1 MEIGKPRIPQT
12 PRSKSTLDQ
21 RMRETNPDRT
31 MKAKEDKRSRD
42 LRTKEDHEEQA
53 SKYATVEIEDKEGSI
68 RNIMWVCSF
77 ATNQDFFDDVT
88 GKKLDKELVLQA
100 RAEQIGEVKKF
111 QVYLKV
117 PIQNCWNDTGTDPVG
132 VRWLNV
138 NKGDTQPA
146 STPFSRN

>member
-1 MEIGKPRIPQT
+1 
-12 PRSKSTLDQ
+12 
-21 RMRETNPDRT
+21 
-31 MKAKEDKRSRD
+31 
-42 LRTKEDHEEQA
+42 
-53 SKYATVEIEDKEGSI
+53 
-68 RNIMWVCSF
+68 MWVCSF

-138 NKGDTQPA
+138 NKGDTQNPEIRCRIVA
-146 STPFSRN
+146 QEFNTQKREDLFAATPPLEAKKILFSFAVTEDIGYIKDNHLIRNEA